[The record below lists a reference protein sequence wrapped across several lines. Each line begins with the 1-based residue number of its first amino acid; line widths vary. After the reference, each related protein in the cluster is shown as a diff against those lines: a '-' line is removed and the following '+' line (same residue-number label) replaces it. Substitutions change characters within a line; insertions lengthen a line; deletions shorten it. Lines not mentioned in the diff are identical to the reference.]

1 MGTMR
6 ERQREV
12 QLYRGQI
19 PSPGRAFAAACRRL
33 CIQRSTERT
42 GNALDNAPAE
52 GKLTPL
58 SSGERLGLSSGGFV
72 APHSADD
79 SVGEVAFVSAPGFA
93 SGLAL
98 GGLFVDCDAPDW
110 STKASASATSE

>member
-1 MGTMR
+1 MTPLVVDPSGYLNYHHSVGR
-6 ERQREV
+6 CPN
-12 QLYRGQI
+12 RGL
-19 PSPGRAFAAACRRL
+19 SDA
-33 CIQRSTERT
+33 
-42 GNALDNAPAE
+42 
-52 GKLTPL
+52 PL

-98 GGLFVDCDAPDW
+98 GGLFVDCDALDW